1 MSFYMNK
8 LYFLDKTI
16 YGVNFTIFVINY
28 NRTIKDHACHVFQK
42 YITFCHKHIFFS
54 NLDCPEC
61 VHAMD
66 LAIVNF
72 FTCADPENPP
82 GWGWDGVSEAYF
94 W

>member
-1 MSFYMNK
+1 MHVMYSKNI
-8 LYFLDKTI
+8 LRSAI
-16 YGVNFTIFVINY
+16 NIF
-28 NRTIKDHACHVFQK
+28 
-42 YITFCHKHIFFS
+42 FFS

-82 GWGWDGVSEAYF
+82 GWGWDDVSEAYF